1 MDIIS
6 IKPILAVLV
15 SLMAAILIV
24 VFRDYRNIREFWT
37 ISASIIKFTIIS
49 SMLPCILTGNT
60 LYYELFSVLPNISVA
75 FRVDAL
81 GILFGILASFLWIL
95 TSIYSIG
102 YMRSL
107 DEHSQTRYYAF
118 FALALSS
125 ATGIAF
131 SANLLTLFI
140 FYETLTLST
149 YPLVVHKE
157 TPKARSAGRR
167 YLIYTLSGS
176 VILLFAIILSYSI
189 AGTLDFVNGGFLS
202 KSTSITNLQILFAM
216 FIIGFGVKSAFMPLH
231 SWLPS
236 AMIAPT
242 PVSAL
247 LHAVAVVKAGIF
259 GVIRVIYFV
268 FGSEL
273 LLDMGLGMALA
284 YFVSF
289 TIIVASLFAL
299 VQDNLK
305 RRLAYSTISQLSYI
319 ALGVAL
325 SNPNGLMGGVL
336 HFVYH
341 AFMKITL
348 FFCAGAIYVVTHKE
362 NISELNGIGRKMPI
376 TMSMFFIA
384 VLGMCGF
391 PPTCGFISKWY
402 LLLGSA
408 EANQLLLIIVLIVST
423 LLNIA
428 YFFPIV
434 LRAFFKKPAKQ
445 NGIEEA
451 PPLMLIP
458 IIITALISV
467 LLGIWPDAPYSFFHI
482 VRLMEGYI

>member
-1 MDIIS
+1 MKMDMLS
-6 IKPILAVLV
+6 IRPVLAVLV

-24 VFRDYRNIREFWT
+24 VFRKYKNIREFLT
-37 ISASIIKFTIIS
+37 ISASIIKFIIIS
-49 SMLPCILTGNT
+49 SMLPYILAGNT
-60 LYYELFSVLPNISVA
+60 LYYELFQILPGISVA

-107 DEHSQTRYYAF
+107 NEHSQTRYYAF

-125 ATGIAF
+125 AIGVAF
-131 SANLLTLFI
+131 SATLLTLFI

-176 VILLFAIILSYSI
+176 VVLLFAIILSYSI
-189 AGTLDFVNGGFLS
+189 AGTLDFVNGGFLP
-202 KSTSITNLQILFAM
+202 KDTSITNLQILFVM

-247 LHAVAVVKAGIF
+247 LHAVAVVKSGIF

-273 LLDMGLGMALA
+273 LLDMGLGTVLA

-325 SNPNGLMGGVL
+325 LNHNGLVGGVL

-341 AFMKITL
+341 ALMKITL
-348 FFCAGAIYVVTHKE
+348 FFCAGAIYVVTRKE

-402 LLLGSA
+402 LLLGTVNA
-408 EANQLLLIIVLIVST
+408 EQLPLAIVLLIST
-423 LLNIA
+423 LLNVA

-434 LRAFFKKPAKQ
+434 FRAFFKGSKTRFKFK
-445 NGIEEA
+445 EA
-451 PPLMLIP
+451 PLFMLVPLILTGFLSLI
-458 IIITALISV
+458 
-467 LLGIWPDAPYSFFHI
+467 LGIFPDMVFQLAERI
-482 VRLMEGYI
+482 EGG